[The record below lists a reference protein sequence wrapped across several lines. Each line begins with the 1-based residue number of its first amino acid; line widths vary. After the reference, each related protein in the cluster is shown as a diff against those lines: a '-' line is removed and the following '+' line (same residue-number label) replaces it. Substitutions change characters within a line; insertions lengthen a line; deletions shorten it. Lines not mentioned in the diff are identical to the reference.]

1 MSLLSPKRDRRKSPS
16 GSTIMDALRYSNYDI
31 VFQEV
36 PGEVT
41 LAINIT
47 GCPHRCP
54 GCHSEYLW
62 EYFGEPLLNDLESII
77 SKYSGMITCVAL
89 MGGDQN
95 IEDAS
100 SALKIIKSYGLKT
113 CVYFGADTML
123 GILEIVHDLDYLKIG
138 SYKAELGGLDS
149 PNTNQRFYNVQDGNL
164 VDTTAQFYECKNTK
178 NVHSTEE

>member
-1 MSLLSPKRDRRKSPS
+1 MV
-16 GSTIMDALRYSNYDI
+16 ALKYSNYDI

-62 EYFGEPLLNDLESII
+62 EYFGEPLLNDLKSII
-77 SKYSGMITCVAL
+77 SKYAGMITCVAL

-95 IEDAS
+95 LSDVQV
-100 SALKIIKSYGLKT
+100 ALKTIKSLGIKT
-113 CVYFGADTML
+113 CVYFGTNTIF
-123 GILEIVHDLDYLKIG
+123 GIQEIINDLDYLKLG
-138 SYKAELGGLDS
+138 SYKAEFGGLDS
-149 PNTNQRFYNVQDGNL
+149 KTTNQRFYQVCNGKLIDKTSLFQK
-164 VDTTAQFYECKNTK
+164 Q
-178 NVHSTEE
+178 